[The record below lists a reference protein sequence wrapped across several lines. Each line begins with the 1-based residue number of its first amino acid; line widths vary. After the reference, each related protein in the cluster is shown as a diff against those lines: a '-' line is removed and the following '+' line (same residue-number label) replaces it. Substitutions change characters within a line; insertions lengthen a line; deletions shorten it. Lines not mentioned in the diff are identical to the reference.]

1 MKIAFIGGGNMA
13 TALIGGL
20 LKQGFAAAD
29 ISAVEPFEAARA
41 KLTAQSGIAC
51 TAAPSAA
58 LGDVDAIVMAVKPQ
72 NMREAAQAVAPY
84 LKPRMTTQMTTQSVT
99 AQSVTAQSATSSAA
113 QQLIVSIAAGTRI
126 ADLARW
132 LGTDGKARGSI
143 VRCMPNTPALV
154 GLGITGMCAAAG
166 VSHDQCATAERILR
180 AVGEVVWV
188 ESEAL
193 IDPVTAV
200 SGSGPAYVFYFLEAM
215 IEAGIKL
222 GLDAA
227 SAKRLAIAT
236 FTGAAKLAA
245 DSSDDLATLR
255 ANVTSKG
262 GTTAAALQV
271 MMERQVKEAI
281 GSAVEAAS
289 ARGRELGEMLGR
301 D

>member
-13 TALIGGL
+13 AALIGGL

-58 LGDVDAIVMAVKPQ
+58 LGDVDVIVMAVKPQ

-99 AQSVTAQSATSSAA
+99 AQSATSPAA

-132 LGTDGKARGSI
+132 LGTDGKAHGSI

-166 VSHDQCATAERILR
+166 VSHDQHATAERILR

-188 ESEAL
+188 NSEAL

-215 IEAGIKL
+215 IEAGTKL